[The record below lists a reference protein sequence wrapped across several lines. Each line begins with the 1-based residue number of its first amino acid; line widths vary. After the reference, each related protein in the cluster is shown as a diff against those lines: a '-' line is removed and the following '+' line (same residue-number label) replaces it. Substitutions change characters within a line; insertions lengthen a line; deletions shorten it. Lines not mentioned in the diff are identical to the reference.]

1 MREKSS
7 LLFTYIHF
15 TVLMERVPRSPQ
27 HPEKETV
34 NMNVEKMELFT
45 LSFLRNES
53 YLLEKFQFP

>member
-1 MREKSS
+1 
-7 LLFTYIHF
+7 
-15 TVLMERVPRSPQ
+15 MERVPRSPQ